1 MTDTAPHQTSTA
13 QTWII
18 LGASSTIAKAFT
30 RSVAETGAH
39 VILAGRRMDDLNASA
54 ADAKARGASD
64 ATPMIFDAR
73 VPDTF
78 QAIIDFSA
86 AQSGTLNCAVFVG
99 SMPAQDA
106 IDADPALVDGT
117 IADSFTGPAR
127 FLQMLA
133 PVMMTRENGSIVG
146 LGSVA
151 GDRGRVGNYVYGAAK
166 AGFAT
171 YLSGLRNH
179 LGRHGVHVLTVK
191 PGPVDTAMTQ
201 GLGKQPFMT
210 TADAVVAD
218 IHKALH
224 KKRNTLYTKWIW
236 WPVMTIIKL
245 IPEPIFKK
253 ISI

>member
-1 MTDTAPHQTSTA
+1 MTDTPTH

-54 ADAKARGASD
+54 ADAKARGAAD
-64 ATPMIFDAR
+64 ATPIIFDAR

-78 QAIIDFSA
+78 QAIIDLAA

-127 FLQMLA
+127 FLQTLA
-133 PVMMTRENGSIVG
+133 PVMMARSSGSIVG
-146 LGSVA
+146 VGSVA

-201 GLGKQPFMT
+201 GLGQQPFMT

-218 IHKALH
+218 IHDALR
-224 KKRNTLYTKWIW
+224 KKRNTLYTRWIW

-253 ISI
+253 MSI

>member
-1 MTDTAPHQTSTA
+1 MTD
-13 QTWII
+13 TWII

-30 RSVAETGAH
+30 RSVAETGAN
-39 VILAGRRMDDLNASA
+39 VILAGRRMDDLETSA
-54 ADAKARGASD
+54 ADASARGATA
-64 ATPMIFDAR
+64 ATPVMFDAR
-73 VPDTF
+73 NPDTF
-78 QAIIDFSA
+78 QGIIDSA
-86 AQSGTLNCAVFVG
+86 VAAGGVLNCAVFVG

-117 IADSFTGPAR
+117 ITDSFTGPAR

-133 PVMMTRENGSIVG
+133 PLMEQQADGNIVG
-146 LGSVA
+146 VGSVA

-179 LGRHGVHVLTVK
+179 LGRAGVHVLTVK

-201 GLGKQPFMT
+201 GLGDQPFMT

-218 IHKALH
+218 IHKALR

-253 ISI
+253 MSI

>member
-1 MTDTAPHQTSTA
+1 MTNEPSQ

-30 RSVAETGAH
+30 RSVAEARAH

-54 ADAKARGASD
+54 EDALARGASG
-64 ATPMIFDAR
+64 ATPAIFDAR

-78 QAIIDFSA
+78 QAIIDTA
-86 AQSGTLNCAVFVG
+86 NAQSGTINCAVFVG
-99 SMPAQDA
+99 SMPSQDD
-106 IDADPALVDGT
+106 IDANPQLVDGT

-133 PVMMTRENGSIVG
+133 PVLIERGKGAVVG
-146 LGSVA
+146 VGSVA

-171 YLSGLRNH
+171 YLSGLRNA

-218 IHKALH
+218 IQKALRN
-224 KKRNTLYTKWIW
+224 KRNILYTKWIW
-236 WPVMTIIKL
+236 WPVMTLIKL

-253 ISI
+253 MSV

>member
-1 MTDTAPHQTSTA
+1 MTDSGSNDTSR

-39 VILAGRRMDDLNASA
+39 VILAGRRMDDLA
-54 ADAKARGASD
+54 AIATDADARGASG
-64 ATPMIFDAR
+64 ATPIAFDAR
-73 VPDTF
+73 DPGTF
-78 QAIIDFSA
+78 QASVDA
-86 AQSGTLNCAVFVG
+86 AVATGGTINCAVFVG

-117 IADSFTGPAR
+117 ITDSFTGPAR

-133 PVMMTRENGSIVG
+133 PIMIKQGAGQIVG
-146 LGSVA
+146 VGSVA

-218 IHKALH
+218 IHKALR
-224 KKRNTLYTKWIW
+224 KKRNVLYTKLIW

-253 ISI
+253 MSI

>member
-1 MTDTAPHQTSTA
+1 MTD
-13 QTWII
+13 TWII

-39 VILAGRRMDDLNASA
+39 VILAGRRMDDLEASA
-54 ADAKARGASD
+54 ADASARSATG
-64 ATPMIFDAR
+64 ATPVAFDAR
-73 VPDTF
+73 DPATF
-78 QAIIDFSA
+78 QPIIDA
-86 AQSGTLNCAVFVG
+86 AIATGGTINCAVFVG
-99 SMPAQDA
+99 SMPSQDD
-106 IDADPALVDGT
+106 INADPALVDGT

-133 PVMMTRENGSIVG
+133 PVLSEQGSGSVVG
-146 LGSVA
+146 VGSVA

-171 YLSGLRNH
+171 YLSGLRNQ
-179 LGRHGVHVLTVK
+179 LGRNGVHVLTVK
-191 PGPVDTAMTQ
+191 PGPVDTVMTQ
-201 GLGKQPFMT
+201 GLGDQPFMT

-218 IHKALH
+218 IHKALR

-236 WPVMTIIKL
+236 WPVMTVIKL

-253 ISI
+253 MSI

>member
-1 MTDTAPHQTSTA
+1 MTDTTSNE
-13 QTWII
+13 TWII

-30 RSVAETGAH
+30 RSVAEQGAH
-39 VILAGRRMDDLNASA
+39 VVLAGRRMDDLDATA
-54 ADAKARGASD
+54 ADATARGASG
-64 ATPMIFDAR
+64 ATPAMFDAR
-73 VPDTF
+73 DPATF
-78 QAIIDFSA
+78 QAIIDA
-86 AQSGTLNCAVFVG
+86 AVNSGGTINCAVFVG

-106 IDADPALVDGT
+106 IDADPSLVDGT
-117 IADSFTGPAR
+117 IADSLTGPAR

-133 PVMMTRENGSIVG
+133 PVLEAKGEGAIVG
-146 LGSVA
+146 IGSVA

-191 PGPVDTAMTQ
+191 PGPVDTAMIQ
-201 GLGKQPFMT
+201 DLGKQPFMT

-218 IHKALH
+218 IHKSLR
-224 KKRNTLYTKWIW
+224 KKRNVLYTKLIW

-253 ISI
+253 MSI